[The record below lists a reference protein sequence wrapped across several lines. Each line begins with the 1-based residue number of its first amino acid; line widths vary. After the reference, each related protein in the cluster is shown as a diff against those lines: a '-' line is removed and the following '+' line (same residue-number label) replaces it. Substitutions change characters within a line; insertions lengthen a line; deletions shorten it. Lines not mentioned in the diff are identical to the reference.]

1 MMLRI
6 IRLGE
11 PRAANEGT
19 RIGAVR
25 HPPRGVRKERYAS
38 ENWYDV
44 WFPDLAPSPRLV
56 SRAKAAK
63 TANDWRAFVRSFRA
77 EMNTPAP
84 RRALDLLAAMS
95 RHADFSIGCYCQ
107 DESRCHR
114 SVLRE
119 LLRERGASID

>member
-1 MMLRI
+1 MLRI

-95 RHADFSIGCYCQ
+95 RHANFSIGCYCQ

>member
-1 MMLRI
+1 MLRI
-6 IRLGE
+6 VRLGE

-95 RHADFSIGCYCQ
+95 RHANFSIGCYCQ

>member
-1 MMLRI
+1 MLRI
-6 IRLGE
+6 VRLGE

-56 SRAKAAK
+56 SWAKAAK